1 MTPRDADRIAR
12 TRAQILRGGAMAVWR
27 EKTAPVVADPEKPWI
42 VTAGSELAHDVAA
55 VVLTQ
60 GGAMASEI
68 GFQRGTDF
76 VQGKR
81 YAIVAVPAVNAETFA
96 PTVNGNLVLADGTS
110 LVPFAIDPFRPSGV
124 AYMYVVELRE

>member
-1 MTPRDADRIAR
+1 
-12 TRAQILRGGAMAVWR
+12 
-27 EKTAPVVADPEKPWI
+27 
-42 VTAGSELAHDVAA
+42 
-55 VVLTQ
+55 
-60 GGAMASEI
+60 MASEI